1 MFHKDKIEE
10 YRKKLISELVS
21 KYKKDF
27 NSDFVYTKKIIGAMS
42 YYHEN
47 RNSENLDH
55 DDVLIEALY
64 KMPSVSGASKKDI
77 KHIKNKYPEEF
88 KKQVNN
94 LFNESVP
101 LLERLNEFE
110 KRIHDLVILEK
121 GAAIKFRLQRVMTA
135 ALFLNKPDIYY
146 IYGNNMCQDFCWNMA
161 FFEELNEKNNDRI
174 PVFFRLC
181 NYFRNILLEDS
192 ELLKLHEGKIKNAG
206 YKEAFGNAINILVD
220 NLITYCIK
228 ESNWIPSDQIYSPDL
243 SVADLLDL
251 LKNEEIF
258 NKNELKVMKRM
269 VHNDTDVTFD
279 ELSKRYGWS
288 IGKYENILIQLGR
301 KIAEFTK
308 CPLFDIVQDKRTT
321 WLSIMMKSKN
331 VFNDSNYDGTYLYS
345 LRPELRNALIDYGIL
360 EREDIDLYESE
371 IQKEQPYN
379 LEAGQE
385 INQEKSK
392 LEEAPLDNN
401 LILYGPPGTG
411 KTYNTVNYA
420 VSIIDDRN
428 IDEIKKEDHKE
439 ILKRYNQ
446 LIEKGRIRFTTFH
459 QSYGYEEFIEG
470 IKPVMNHIADE
481 GRNDISYEVKDG
493 VFKEFCETA
502 VNYGSEEMDSVKDD
516 SDPSTDYYVFIIDE
530 INRGN
535 ISKIFGELITLI
547 ENTKRLGEEEET
559 QAILPYSGKSFGVPR
574 NVFILGTMNTADRS
588 IALLDTALRRRFRFI
603 EMMPEINVLEG
614 LKVGNIDIPDML
626 SAINGRIEYLFD
638 REHTIGHAYFT
649 SLFKN
654 PSMDNLARI
663 FQNAII
669 PLLQEYFYED
679 YYKIQ
684 IVLGDNAKKSEFK
697 LVLDESMDQDKIFIG
712 NIENELNG
720 DSPEKRYR
728 INNEAFKQEQSYI
741 GIYQKNE

>member
-1 MFHKDKIEE
+1 MFHKEKIDEF
-10 YRKKLISELVS
+10 RKKQIIALIS
-21 KYKKDF
+21 KYKEDF
-27 NSDFVYTKKIIGAMS
+27 DMDLERTKKIIEAMA

-47 RNSENLDH
+47 KNSDILNHENVLLDS
-55 DDVLIEALY
+55 LNRI
-64 KMPSVSGASKKDI
+64 PSILVGNSKKELKDVQS
-77 KHIKNKYPEEF
+77 KYPKEF
-88 KKQVNN
+88 KEIISYLLDDKT
-94 LFNESVP
+94 P
-101 LLERLNEFE
+101 LLERFNEVE
-110 KRIHDLVILEK
+110 KRIYSLIKLDK
-121 GAAIKFRLQRVMTA
+121 GTVKKFRIQTIMTT
-135 ALFLNKPDIYY
+135 ALFLSKPDKFY
-146 IYGNNMCQDFCWNMA
+146 IYGYFKYGDYARNMA
-161 FFEELNEKNNDRI
+161 CPMDFFDNNNDRI
-174 PVFFRLC
+174 IEYLELC
-181 NYFRNILLEDS
+181 NEIRDIVTKDTELLEMNK
-192 ELLKLHEGKIKNAG
+192 EKLKDAG
-206 YKEAFGNAINILVD
+206 YQEEYGNELNILVE
-220 NLITYCIK
+220 NLVSYCVK
-228 ESNWIPSDQIYSPDL
+228 DLRWIPDDEIYSPDL
-243 SVADLLDL
+243 SDKDWLEVL
-251 LKNEEIF
+251 N
-258 NKNELKVMKRM
+258 NKEVFKDKELKVMKRM
-269 VHNDTDVTFD
+269 LHYDKDVTLV
-279 ELSKRYGWS
+279 ELSENYGWDQ
-288 IGKYENILIQLGR
+288 KNYENILIDLGK
-301 KIAEFTK
+301 KIAKLTK
-308 CPLFDIVQDKRTT
+308 CPLFDLYSDKRTI
-321 WLSIMMKSKN
+321 WMSIMMKSKN
-331 VFNDSNYDGTYLYS
+331 VINDANHKGAYLYY
-345 LRPELRNALIDYGIL
+345 LRPELRKALISYGLL
-360 EREDIDLYESE
+360 ERDDIALYEKKYSE
-371 IQKEQPYN
+371 EKI
-379 LEAGQE
+379 
-385 INQEKSK
+385 INQEDDKNNNLK

-420 VSIIDDRN
+420 VSIIDD
-428 IDEIKKEDHKE
+428 IDIEEIKNQNHNEV
-439 ILKRYNQ
+439 LKRYNQ

-502 VNYGSEEMDSVKDD
+502 LNYGSEEIETVKDD
-516 SDPSTDYYVFIIDE
+516 SDPSTEYFVFIIDE

-603 EMMPEINVLEG
+603 EMMPEVNVLEG
-614 LKVGNIDIPDML
+614 LKVGNIEIPDML

-697 LVLDESMDQDKIFIG
+697 LIQDESTDQDKIFMG
-712 NIENELNG
+712 NIDNEMNG